1 MNTLSLGWS
10 QAQAKGALTRFQRLY
25 GINLI
30 LQSLIGLICLLA
42 PGLGAWIIGIEP
54 SQARPLLQVWGAMV
68 VAASALQ
75 GLAWRDPIRLRFQ
88 VAIAIG
94 IRVWMAIV
102 FLCLGLEFW
111 RFAAFDA
118 GFALALGILFYRAL
132 IAELQTR
139 P

>member
-10 QAQAKGALTRFQRLY
+10 QAQAKSALKRFRRLFA
-25 GINLI
+25 INLL
-30 LQSLIGLICLLA
+30 LQSLVALICVFA
-42 PGLGAWIIGIEP
+42 PGLGAWITGIEP

-68 VAASALQ
+68 VAVSALQ
-75 GLAWRDPIRLRFQ
+75 VLAWRDPIRQRLQ
-88 VAIAIG
+88 VAIALG
-94 IRVWMAIV
+94 SRVWMV
-102 FLCLGLEFW
+102 LVYLCLGLDFW

-118 GFALALGILFYRAL
+118 IFALALAVLFHRAL